1 MLGSRPRVRNRSAA
15 HSAEWQDLELI
26 FRQLLQHRI
35 MRESREGSSVCIT
48 YCRSAETFMHACLR
62 PTEAACFCVQK
73 CANNHQLIVAGV
85 QRFLRHTCTAHFCIV
100 YAKAV
105 CPMYIYANID
115 WHIFKHRN
123 GNTHVCLT

>member
-1 MLGSRPRVRNRSAA
+1 MLGSRPQVRNRSAA

-73 CANNHQLIVAGV
+73 CANNHQLIVADV
-85 QRFLRHTCTAHFCIV
+85 QSFYDTHAQLTSVLYKH
-100 YAKAV
+100 AKCHV
-105 CPMYIYANID
+105 RYIYIYANTD
-115 WHIFKHRN
+115 WHILCTQKR
-123 GNTHVCLT
+123 

>member
-1 MLGSRPRVRNRSAA
+1 MLGSRPQVRNRSAA

-48 YCRSAETFMHACLR
+48 YCRSAETFRHACLR
-62 PTEAACFCVQK
+62 PTEAACICVQK

-85 QRFLRHTCTAHFCIV
+85 QGFYDTHAQLTSVSSKHAKRHVH
-100 YAKAV
+100 
-105 CPMYIYANID
+105 YIYIR
-115 WHIFKHRN
+115 KH
-123 GNTHVCLT
+123 